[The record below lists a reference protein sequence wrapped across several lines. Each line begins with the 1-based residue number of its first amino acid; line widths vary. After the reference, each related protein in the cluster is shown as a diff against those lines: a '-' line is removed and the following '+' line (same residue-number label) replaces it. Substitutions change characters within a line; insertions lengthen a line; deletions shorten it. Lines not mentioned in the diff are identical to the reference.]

1 MAGANDGC
9 HDFRIGEGFGWIH
22 VSSNFLSL
30 SQKYSTIPIN
40 TFRLWN
46 YNPFN
51 DDQKGDDWNGENFSW
66 FSRRRALPPSLL
78 YYEQDSPSLDNGG
91 RLLPSVVR
99 PYPAKTAGIPLKFQY
114 EVTTGAFMFEWENP
128 TQGESTSVPGNDT
141 KSISNPPRQWQRALT
156 SHETEIYIP
165 SQLTHARRVVV
176 EGAEDGDRYRYD
188 EHRQT
193 LFFVTGNNTPGH
205 RHKIV
210 VSVHRPPTP
219 AFVVNDFWSDFGG
232 HVASVM
238 SVIAL
243 LLSILIYFFFIA

>member
-1 MAGANDGC
+1 
-9 HDFRIGEGFGWIH
+9 
-22 VSSNFLSL
+22 
-30 SQKYSTIPIN
+30 
-40 TFRLWN
+40 
-46 YNPFN
+46 
-51 DDQKGDDWNGENFSW
+51 
-66 FSRRRALPPSLL
+66 
-78 YYEQDSPSLDNGG
+78 
-91 RLLPSVVR
+91 
-99 PYPAKTAGIPLKFQY
+99 
-114 EVTTGAFMFEWENP
+114 MFEWENP